1 MPQSDFHVVR
11 KGLDWAVSLHGVFLA
26 AFETQRAALNRA
38 IDAAHQVGMKGH
50 EAKVLLLD
58 GHAGPE
64 TRWIFGRHPYPPTA

>member
-26 AFETQRAALNRA
+26 AFESQRAAINRA

-50 EAKVLLLD
+50 RAQVLLFGED
-58 GHAGPE
+58 TRPQTQWVFGH
-64 TRWIFGRHPYPPTA
+64 HPYPPTA